1 MLKKFLKII
10 LKPLFVFFLIFC
22 FFSAW
27 YFVSSLDY
35 AKIDKKDLP
44 FFVIQQGKLSKNQ
57 IADLTKLSDAKNIW
71 IINDKEDYNK
81 ATELIK
87 QSADAISY
95 ANQVGRLDLVSIL
108 LGVIAIIFGLA
119 GIIGFLHIET
129 VVKTKISEAIE
140 LEFKEGGRGQEI
152 IREETRKCFK
162 KMSSLP
168 MDHSIN
174 EEGDEDYETY
184 PEEDNE
190 AYYEELF
197 NKNKR

>member
-10 LKPLFVFFLIFC
+10 LKPLFVLFLIFC

-44 FFVIQQGKLSKNQ
+44 YFVIQQGKLSQKQ
-57 IADLTKLSDAKNIW
+57 IADLTKLKDAKNIW
-71 IINDKEDYNK
+71 IISDKEDYNK

-108 LGVIAIIFGLA
+108 LGGIAIIFGFA

-168 MDHSIN
+168 MDRSIN

>member
-1 MLKKFLKII
+1 MQKIFKLSDFAI
-10 LKPLFVFFLIFC
+10 LILFVLFGIWS
-22 FFSAW
+22 FFS
-27 YFVSSLDY
+27 LRDY
-35 AKIDKKDLP
+35 HKIDKNKIP
-44 FFVIQQGKLSKNQ
+44 AFIIQEGKLSKQQ

-71 IINDKEDYNK
+71 IISDKKDYNK

-87 QSADAISY
+87 KSADAISY

-174 EEGDEDYETY
+174 EEGDEDHETY